1 MDLRANLADSAP
13 GDEPGAAFPALRCSA
28 KGCRAEATWA
38 LRWNNPTLHT
48 PERRKVWLACDEH
61 EPTLREFLSM
71 RGFHRDTVRPDELR
85 ATDG

>member
-13 GDEPGAAFPALRCSA
+13 GDEPGTASPALRCSA

-38 LRWNNPTLHT
+38 LRWNNPALHT

-61 EPTLREFLSM
+61 EEHLREHLAV
-71 RGFHRDTVRPDELR
+71 RGFPVETCAVADIPAD
-85 ATDG
+85 AG